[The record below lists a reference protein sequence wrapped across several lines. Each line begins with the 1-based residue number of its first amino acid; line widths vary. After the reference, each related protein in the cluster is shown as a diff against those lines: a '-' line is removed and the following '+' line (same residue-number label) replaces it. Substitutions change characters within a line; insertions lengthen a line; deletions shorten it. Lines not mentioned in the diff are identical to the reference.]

1 MRSYDTYT
9 IGEEDKGVVGIA
21 DGALKG
27 DQTITYFAVPHND
40 EFVYVGKEAFAD
52 SIVEH
57 VDLFDSVTS
66 IGAEAFRN
74 CAQLKEITIP
84 ASVTEIGENAFAG
97 CSGLTS
103 VNILCDVGLLPEGA
117 FADCANLTEATVAAG
132 SIPARLF
139 EGSALAS
146 LNMGEGVTEI
156 GSRAF
161 AGTSLSEFVIPANIP
176 VNGAALDNDF

>member
-84 ASVTEIGENAFAG
+84 ASVTEIGVKCF
-97 CSGLTS
+97 CGLQRTDK
-103 VNILCDVGLLPEGA
+103 C
-117 FADCANLTEATVAAG
+117 
-132 SIPARLF
+132 
-139 EGSALAS
+139 
-146 LNMGEGVTEI
+146 
-156 GSRAF
+156 
-161 AGTSLSEFVIPANIP
+161 
-176 VNGAALDNDF
+176 

>member
-1 MRSYDTYT
+1 M
-9 IGEEDKGVVGIA
+9 
-21 DGALKG
+21 
-27 DQTITYFAVPHND
+27 
-40 EFVYVGKEAFAD
+40 
-52 SIVEH
+52 EH

-117 FADCANLTEATVAAG
+117 FADCPKSYRSNCDSRKYSCKT
-132 SIPARLF
+132 F

-161 AGTSLSEFVIPANIP
+161 AGTSLE
-176 VNGAALDNDF
+176 

>member
-1 MRSYDTYT
+1 M
-9 IGEEDKGVVGIA
+9 
-21 DGALKG
+21 
-27 DQTITYFAVPHND
+27 
-40 EFVYVGKEAFAD
+40 
-52 SIVEH
+52 
-57 VDLFDSVTS
+57 
-66 IGAEAFRN
+66 
-74 CAQLKEITIP
+74 
-84 ASVTEIGENAFAG
+84 TEIGENAFAG

-146 LNMGEGVTEI
+146 LNMGEGVTEL

-176 VNGAALDNDF
+176 VNGEALEGIELSNIRLSADATDEQVLNGVQH

>member
-1 MRSYDTYT
+1 M
-9 IGEEDKGVVGIA
+9 
-21 DGALKG
+21 KG
-27 DQTITYFAVPHND
+27 DQTITYFAVPHSD

-97 CSGLTS
+97 CS
-103 VNILCDVGLLPEGA
+103 
-117 FADCANLTEATVAAG
+117 
-132 SIPARLF
+132 
-139 EGSALAS
+139 
-146 LNMGEGVTEI
+146 
-156 GSRAF
+156 
-161 AGTSLSEFVIPANIP
+161 
-176 VNGAALDNDF
+176 